1 VRGLEYYTSP
11 VFEAELT
18 RRGDRRGRQADLLRR
33 GRRRRYDGIVAR
45 FREEPVPAI
54 GFSIGLSRL
63 LAPLRA
69 IKSPIVAAAESAG
82 PLVVLAL
89 DRDEKAMANDQR
101 LGRRFAR
108 RGDRRA
114 LSRRGRH
121 ERAAQSAFDLE

>member
-1 VRGLEYYTSP
+1 LIDRSVVRGLEYYTSP
-11 VFEAELT
+11 VFEAE
-18 RRGDRRGRQADLLRR
+18 
-33 GRRRRYDGIVAR
+33 
-45 FREEPVPAI
+45 
-54 GFSIGLSRL
+54 
-63 LAPLRA
+63 PLRA